1 MLIHFFV
8 VSRLDYCSALCV
20 GFPATRVGC
29 LVRVLRSAARYIGC
43 IPRFRHV
50 TDYMRDV
57 LHWLPFPQ
65 SHSGSLTGS
74 LPWSG
79 ADVCLSTGAPP
90 SASST
95 VVLLALLGRLRF
107 LSPGRGLLFCSA
119 VLFLLLA
126 CNLEWASFGTTPN
139 AESPSDHV
147 LF

>member
-1 MLIHFFV
+1 VAKAAFWAVAPGGISAPYAIAFSSFVRDLGVTLDLELTFTRHISLLCRDCVYQLRQLREVFRSLTFNTALMLTHFFV

-65 SHSGSLTGS
+65 WIAYRISSLV
-74 LPWSG
+74 W
-79 ADVCLSTGAPP
+79 
-90 SASST
+90 
-95 VVLLALLGRLRF
+95 R
-107 LSPGRGLLFCSA
+107 
-119 VLFLLLA
+119 
-126 CNLEWASFGTTPN
+126 
-139 AESPSDHV
+139 
-147 LF
+147 

>member
-65 SHSGSLTGS
+65 WIAYRISSLVWRWCG
-74 LPWSG
+74 L
-79 ADVCLSTGAPP
+79 CLSTGAPP